1 MKHQKANGV
10 LTFNIGG
17 LDMSVD
23 LKTPSFATETPN
35 INAILAQAE
44 QIIDVKGGRFTA
56 IRKHIYQ
63 LLLAAPHP
71 LGAYEIIENLDGV
84 GAQKP
89 PTVYR
94 ALAWLIEHGLV
105 AKIEYNSRYAALPL
119 GIEADDLAFVICRE
133 CGDTDTFEAP
143 GLSKS
148 LHQTARDR
156 GFADTQMVME
166 IIGLCG
172 GHKRE
177 TN

>member
-1 MKHQKANGV
+1 MSIEMKTQSN
-10 LTFNIGG
+10 
-17 LDMSVD
+17 
-23 LKTPSFATETPN
+23 ATETST
-35 INAILAQAE
+35 IHTILAQAE
-44 QIIDVKGGRFTA
+44 QIINEKGGRFTA

-63 LLLAAPHP
+63 LLLAAAHP
-71 LGAYEIIENLDGV
+71 LGAYEVIEHLNGV
-84 GAQKP
+84 GSQKP

-105 AKIEYNSRYAALPL
+105 AKIEYNSRYAALPI
-119 GIEADDLAFVICRE
+119 GMEADDLAFVICRE

-148 LHQTARDR
+148 LHQTAKDR

-172 GHKRE
+172 GHQEE
-177 TN
+177 TV